1 MNKLSP
7 IVLFVYNRLEHT
19 KQTLEALAHN
29 TIAKESELFIYS
41 DGGKDDAS
49 WQDVFRVRE
58 YLQDVSGFKEVT
70 IIEREKNIGLAENI
84 LEGVTT
90 IVNRFG
96 KVIVLEDDIVT
107 SPVFLEY
114 MNKALDFYEEKRKV
128 WHVSGWNYPIEVD
141 REQDTFAWRM
151 MNCWGW
157 ATWADR
163 WKFYKKDPQELI
175 QSFSFYEKYKFDLD
189 GVGGFWSQVVKNDA
203 GLMNTWAI
211 FWYATIFQNDGV
223 CINPKKSFVE
233 NIGFDGSGTN
243 TGFRDNYSQGLSTK
257 KEVLFTEDLEENR
270 EIVDAIKLF
279 LLQNKNELSFF
290 SNNLEMMLRQLATMQ
305 ENSQEKYI
313 LYGAGSVTQLILPHL
328 EQNILFI
335 VDKNVKLHKKMVG
348 TKEVKGVD
356 ALANYKEKKVLITA
370 LGKENE
376 ITKYLIE
383 KYNFPMS
390 NIVRFC
396 FLK

>member
-7 IVLFVYNRLEHT
+7 IVLFAYNRLEHT

-41 DGGKDDAS
+41 DGGKDEAS

-58 YLQDVSGFKEVT
+58 YLQDVSGFKKVT
-70 IIEREKNIGLAENI
+70 IIEREKNVGLAKNI

-96 KVIVLEDDIVT
+96 KIIVLEDDIVT

-114 MNKALDFYEEKRKV
+114 MNNALDFYEEKRKV
-128 WHVSGWNYPIEVD
+128 WHVSGWNYPITSED
-141 REQDTFAWRM
+141 TQDTFAWRM

-163 WKFYKKDPQELI
+163 WKFYKKDPRELI
-175 QSFSFYEKYKFDLD
+175 QSFSPYEKYKFDLD

-203 GLMNTWAI
+203 ALMDTWAI

-223 CINPKKSFVE
+223 CINPTKSFVE

-257 KEVLFTEDLEENR
+257 QEVLFTEDLEENR

-279 LLQNKNELSFF
+279 LLQNKNELSLF
-290 SNNLEMMLRQLATMQ
+290 SNNLEMMLRQLVTMQ
-305 ENSQEKYI
+305 ENPQEKYI